1 MSAAANPPSTAAGAV
16 RLLLGIVLGAV
27 LGAMANMGVLA
38 AASALIPPPTG
49 VDANDPASINAQI
62 GDYSVPQLLVPFFAH
77 AIGTLVGAFVAA
89 KLNGSVGRGL
99 RAAMV
104 LGLLYLTGG
113 AYMVSIIPASPLWF
127 DALDLGVAY
136 LPMAYLG
143 FKLATRPPSLVME

>member
-1 MSAAANPPSTAAGAV
+1 MSAAANPPSTSARAV
-16 RLLLGIVLGAV
+16 RIVLGVVAGAF

-38 AASALIPPPTG
+38 AATALIPPPAG

-62 GDYSVPQLLVPFFAH
+62 GNYSVPQLMGPFLAH

-104 LGLLYLTGG
+104 VGLVFLSGG
-113 AYMVSIIPASPLWF
+113 AYMVSIVPASPLWF

-143 FKLATRPPSLVME
+143 FKLATNRPASVME